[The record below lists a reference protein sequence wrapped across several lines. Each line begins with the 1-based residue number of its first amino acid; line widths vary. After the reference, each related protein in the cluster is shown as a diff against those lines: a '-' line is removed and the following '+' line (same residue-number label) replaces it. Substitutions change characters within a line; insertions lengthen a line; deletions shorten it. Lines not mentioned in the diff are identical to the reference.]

1 MGGKEGEGE
10 KKQVIVVVTE
20 GWIVMCFDHDLNL
33 LWENSPVDEVPED
46 YYHEEVFFFIIITII
61 INDLFII
68 VSLYYKMK

>member
-1 MGGKEGEGE
+1 
-10 KKQVIVVVTE
+10 
-20 GWIVMCFDHDLNL
+20 MCFDHDLNL